1 MSRCCAI
8 LKWARKS
15 RASTGRISLAIAT
28 VTANARPAR
37 GEGLAL
43 SRVRSRARRC
53 RLVCAT
59 CNIYGTKSTSRCQSR
74 SVLSLLFFY
83 FLFLGYR
90 LRETDN
96 RINRTKHR
104 QQPLNRNKQQAD
116 TALTERNAVLVGNT
130 AVAPQSLSMKELRRK
145 GLTKYDAELL
155 IAQGCRF
162 SDINQQQPAINNGE
176 NILQTRP
183 HPSAIATSVTRS
195 LRNKQ
200 LCKFDGNTG
209 DGSAIKNTQSLRASR

>member
-1 MSRCCAI
+1 MVI
-8 LKWARKS
+8 
-15 RASTGRISLAIAT
+15 
-28 VTANARPAR
+28 VTANARLAR
-37 GEGLAL
+37 GEGKAL
-43 SRVRSRARRC
+43 SRIRSQARNC
-53 RLVCAT
+53 HPV
-59 CNIYGTKSTSRCQSR
+59 KSNAMLKECDVKRMRYHQLLS
-74 SVLSLLFFY
+74 SVGSVIV
-83 FLFLGYR
+83 GYR

-116 TALTERNAVLVGNT
+116 TALTERNAVLVGN
-130 AVAPQSLSMKELRRK
+130 AVVAPHSLSMKELRRK

-176 NILQTRP
+176 NVLQTRP
-183 HPSAIATSVTRS
+183 HPSAVTTSVTRS

-200 LCKFDGNTG
+200 MCKFDGSTD
-209 DGSAIKNTQSLRASR
+209 DGSALKNTQSLRTSR

>member
-1 MSRCCAI
+1 M
-8 LKWARKS
+8 LL
-15 RASTGRISLAIAT
+15 RA
-28 VTANARPAR
+28 
-37 GEGLAL
+37 
-43 SRVRSRARRC
+43 RSRARSY
-53 RLVCAT
+53 RLVHLHA
-59 CNIYGTKSTSRCQSR
+59 KKP
-74 SVLSLLFFY
+74 
-83 FLFLGYR
+83 FLFARICQLCDLSIFSIFVGYR

-116 TALTERNAVLVGNT
+116 TALTERNTVLVGNA

-162 SDINQQQPAINNGE
+162 SDINQQQPVINNGE
-176 NILQTRP
+176 NVLQTRA
-183 HPSAIATSVTRS
+183 HPSMITTSVTRS

-200 LCKFDGNTG
+200 MCKFDSNSSDGNT
-209 DGSAIKNTQSLRASR
+209 IKNTQSLRASR

>member
-1 MSRCCAI
+1 MRNLREARDWRFREPEAGRRDVVWYAI
-8 LKWARKS
+8 R
-15 RASTGRISLAIAT
+15 
-28 VTANARPAR
+28 
-37 GEGLAL
+37 
-43 SRVRSRARRC
+43 
-53 RLVCAT
+53 
-59 CNIYGTKSTSRCQSR
+59 NIYTTEGRFVNFITSIF
-74 SVLSLLFFY
+74 V
-83 FLFLGYR
+83 GYR

-116 TALTERNAVLVGNT
+116 TALTERNAVLVGNA

-176 NILQTRP
+176 NMLQTRP

-209 DGSAIKNTQSLRASR
+209 DGNAIKNTQSLRASR

>member
-1 MSRCCAI
+1 MI
-8 LKWARKS
+8 
-15 RASTGRISLAIAT
+15 T
-28 VTANARPAR
+28 
-37 GEGLAL
+37 
-43 SRVRSRARRC
+43 
-53 RLVCAT
+53 
-59 CNIYGTKSTSRCQSR
+59 
-74 SVLSLLFFY
+74 
-83 FLFLGYR
+83 GYR

-116 TALTERNAVLVGNT
+116 TALTEKNAVLVGNA

-162 SDINQQQPAINNGE
+162 SDIAQQQPIISNGE
-176 NILQTRP
+176 NVLQTSRP
-183 HPSAIATSVTRS
+183 HPSAMTNSVTRN

-200 LCKFDGNTG
+200 LSKFDNSNGHQN
-209 DGSAIKNTQSLRASR
+209 SSKNNQTIRASR

>member
-1 MSRCCAI
+1 MSR
-8 LKWARKS
+8 
-15 RASTGRISLAIAT
+15 
-28 VTANARPAR
+28 V
-37 GEGLAL
+37 
-43 SRVRSRARRC
+43 
-53 RLVCAT
+53 
-59 CNIYGTKSTSRCQSR
+59 
-74 SVLSLLFFY
+74 SVQVSLLIWIC
-83 FLFLGYR
+83 LLGYR

-116 TALTERNAVLVGNT
+116 TALTERNAVLVGNA

-162 SDINQQQPAINNGE
+162 SDISQQQPAINNGE
-176 NILQTRP
+176 NVLQTRP
-183 HPSAIATSVTRS
+183 HPSAITTSSVTRN

-200 LCKFDGNTG
+200 MCKFDGNTG
-209 DGSAIKNTQSLRASR
+209 DGNAMKNTQPFRAPRYNN

>member
-1 MSRCCAI
+1 M
-8 LKWARKS
+8 
-15 RASTGRISLAIAT
+15 AIAT

-37 GEGLAL
+37 GEELAL
-43 SRVRSRARRC
+43 SRARSRARSC
-53 RLVCAT
+53 HLVCYT
-59 CNIYGTKSTSRCQSR
+59 QHLQYRRPFRQLR
-74 SVLSLLFFY
+74 RLFSIFV
-83 FLFLGYR
+83 GYR

-104 QQPLNRNKQQAD
+104 QQPLNRNKQQVD
-116 TALTERNAVLVGNT
+116 TALTERNAVLVGNA
-130 AVAPQSLSMKELRRK
+130 AVSPQSLSMKELRRK

-176 NILQTRP
+176 NMLQTRP

-200 LCKFDGNTG
+200 MCKFDGSTG
-209 DGSAIKNTQSLRASR
+209 DGNAIKNTQSLRASR

>member
-1 MSRCCAI
+1 M
-8 LKWARKS
+8 
-15 RASTGRISLAIAT
+15 GRISLAIAT
-28 VTANARPAR
+28 ATVSARPAR
-37 GEGLAL
+37 DEEPAL
-43 SRVRSRARRC
+43 LRARSRARNFL
-53 RLVCAT
+53 LVCYARHLQDEDHS
-59 CNIYGTKSTSRCQSR
+59 STSTL
-74 SVLSLLFFY
+74 VY
-83 FLFLGYR
+83 FSIFVGYR

-116 TALTERNAVLVGNT
+116 TALTERNAVLVGNA

-162 SDINQQQPAINNGE
+162 SDINQQQPTINNGE
-176 NILQTRP
+176 NMLQTRP

-200 LCKFDGNTG
+200 MCKFDGNTG

>member
-1 MSRCCAI
+1 M
-8 LKWARKS
+8 
-15 RASTGRISLAIAT
+15 AIAT

-37 GEGLAL
+37 GEELAL
-43 SRVRSRARRC
+43 SRARSRAKSC
-53 RLVCAT
+53 RLVCFARHLQRP
-59 CNIYGTKSTSRCQSR
+59 KAVSPVS
-74 SVLSLLFFY
+74 SLISILV
-83 FLFLGYR
+83 GYR

-116 TALTERNAVLVGNT
+116 TALTERNAVLVGNA

-176 NILQTRP
+176 NMLQTRP

-200 LCKFDGNTG
+200 MCKFDGNTG
-209 DGSAIKNTQSLRASR
+209 DGNAIKNTQSLRASR

>member
-1 MSRCCAI
+1 MVI
-8 LKWARKS
+8 
-15 RASTGRISLAIAT
+15 

-37 GEGLAL
+37 GEGKAL
-43 SRVRSRARRC
+43 SRIRSQARNYH
-53 RLVCAT
+53 LV
-59 CNIYGTKSTSRCQSR
+59 KSYAIFIKRMRYHQFLSSAG
-74 SVLSLLFFY
+74 SVFI
-83 FLFLGYR
+83 GYR

-116 TALTERNAVLVGNT
+116 TALTERNAVLVGNA
-130 AVAPQSLSMKELRRK
+130 AVAPHSLSMKELRRK

-176 NILQTRP
+176 NVLQTRP
-183 HPSAIATSVTRS
+183 HPSAVTTSVTRS

-200 LCKFDGNTG
+200 MCKFDGST
-209 DGSAIKNTQSLRASR
+209 DEGSALKNTQSLRTSR

>member
-1 MSRCCAI
+1 MSRCCVTSRRA
-8 LKWARKS
+8 KKS
-15 RASTGRISLAIAT
+15 RAFMGRISLAIAT
-28 VTANARPAR
+28 ATASARPAR
-37 GEGLAL
+37 DEEPAL
-43 SRVRSRARRC
+43 LRARSRARNFL
-53 RLVCAT
+53 LVCYARHLQ
-59 CNIYGTKSTSRCQSR
+59 NEGHSSTSTL
-74 SVLSLLFFY
+74 VY
-83 FLFLGYR
+83 FSIFVGYR

-116 TALTERNAVLVGNT
+116 TALTERNAVLVGNA

-162 SDINQQQPAINNGE
+162 SDINQQQPTINNGE
-176 NILQTRP
+176 NMLQTRP

-200 LCKFDGNTG
+200 MCKFDGNTG

>member
-1 MSRCCAI
+1 MRDLREARDRRFCEPKAGRGAVVRYDIYSRH
-8 LKWARKS
+8 LKNKGRS
-15 RASTGRISLAIAT
+15 ST
-28 VTANARPAR
+28 
-37 GEGLAL
+37 L
-43 SRVRSRARRC
+43 SF
-53 RLVCAT
+53 
-59 CNIYGTKSTSRCQSR
+59 IG
-74 SVLSLLFFY
+74 FFY
-83 FLFLGYR
+83 FIGYR

-104 QQPLNRNKQQAD
+104 QQPLNRNKQQVD
-116 TALTERNAVLVGNT
+116 TALTERNAVLVGNA

-176 NILQTRP
+176 NMLQARP

-200 LCKFDGNTG
+200 MCNTG
-209 DGSAIKNTQSLRASR
+209 DGNAIKNTQSLRASR

>member
-1 MSRCCAI
+1 M
-8 LKWARKS
+8 
-15 RASTGRISLAIAT
+15 
-28 VTANARPAR
+28 
-37 GEGLAL
+37 
-43 SRVRSRARRC
+43 
-53 RLVCAT
+53 
-59 CNIYGTKSTSRCQSR
+59 
-74 SVLSLLFFY
+74 
-83 FLFLGYR
+83 
-90 LRETDN
+90 RETDN

-116 TALTERNAVLVGNT
+116 TALTERNAVLVGNA

-176 NILQTRP
+176 NMLQNRP

-200 LCKFDGNTG
+200 MCKFEGNTG